1 MEEDVVRLLFAA
13 KQPWKD
19 IRKVCQSTDAGRA
32 NVY

>member
-1 MEEDVVRLLFAA
+1 MDEDVLRLLLAA

-19 IRKVCQSTDAGRA
+19 IRKVSESIDAGRA